1 MPKSNTRKGRLVI
14 VTGIPGVGKTT
25 VLTAA
30 LAACKA
36 RSKDVNLVNYGSIMF
51 DEASKNGLVKTRDE
65 MRGLPVQTQVQIQLT
80 AAKAICKIADRGNVL
95 LDTHMFINTPLGFM
109 PGIPSWV
116 GDSLK
121 PDSIVLLEA
130 DPAEISKR
138 RQKDAAIRAREADSP
153 ERISEHQMLGR
164 AGAAALAV
172 MTGCT
177 VVIAHN
183 REGASDQAAS
193 AIADLFM

>member
-1 MPKSNTRKGRLVI
+1 VI

-183 REGASDQAAS
+183 REGAADQAAS

>member
-153 ERISEHQMLGR
+153 ERIS
-164 AGAAALAV
+164 
-172 MTGCT
+172 
-177 VVIAHN
+177 
-183 REGASDQAAS
+183 
-193 AIADLFM
+193 

>member
-138 RQKDAAIRAREADSP
+138 RQNDAAIRAREADSP

-177 VVIAHN
+177 IVIAHN
-183 REGASDQAAS
+183 REGAADLAAS

>member
-183 REGASDQAAS
+183 MEGAADQAAS